1 MKSPLWRALALI
13 AMSILIPLLMLEDAQ
28 AARRSGLAGNLQITD
43 PDDVFIFPHHNI
55 RYRDRMTIDMG
66 GLDDYTPPDKGIF
79 NSQSGSAHLI
89 FGSES
94 WALNMA
100 ASRHDF
106 LTGVASGF
114 WGGNDRG
121 LFGLSIPVDV
131 EGPSGLD
138 PFGMNWIDVGLAKA
152 LASSELGVRV
162 GIGRDADTET
172 TSPAGAP
179 ENELDAYARVI
190 HLQASWGNS
199 SLDVAGEIAFGKSS
213 SSETGDPVPANDFE
227 LEGSFTEFAFGL
239 RKYLNWGGYEWSVI
253 GAFASLS
260 GDADDFNPAPP
271 PDIVNDELSGTAWM
285 VGFGPCWRNA
295 PETWQVAAQIWVGS
309 ESGKDNPSG
318 DGESTFRSLTLPGF
332 IGSME
337 YVHGRW
343 AIRGGARS
351 YYDFERSEDED
362 LTGSFEEKDRSY
374 FFTWTAGASVA
385 IGDNFLIDM
394 AFNESKI
401 LDGPAA
407 IGAQNGT
414 QLFAIV
420 SATLNWGGTG
430 E

>member
-66 GLDDYTPPDKGIF
+66 GLDDYDVPDKGIF

-138 PFGMNWIDVGLAKA
+138 PFSMNWIDVGFAKA
-152 LASSELGVRV
+152 LTSSELGVRV
-162 GIGRDADTET
+162 GIGRDAETST

-179 ENELDAYARVI
+179 EFEVDDFSRII

-199 SLDVAGEIAFGKSS
+199 SLDVAGEVGFGKSG
-213 SSETGDPVPANDFE
+213 SSESGNTDPADDYE
-227 LEGSFTEFAFGL
+227 LEGSFTEFALGL

-260 GDADDFNPAPP
+260 GDTDVFTTFPTIAN
-271 PDIVNDELSGTAWM
+271 NELSGTAWM

-295 PETWQVAAQIWVGS
+295 PETWQVAAQIFVGN
-309 ESGKDNPSG
+309 ESGKNNPNG
-318 DGESTFRSLTLPGF
+318 DGESTFSSLTLPGF

-351 YYDFERSEDED
+351 YYDFERDEDES
-362 LTGSFEEKDRSY
+362 TAGSDEEKNRSY